1 MNLNMMNKKKV
12 LVTSIS
18 SILTLGM
25 FVMFVSAP
33 LLPNTEAKNYKKTIA
48 AQLDLNWDGSDDL
61 EESEAE
67 AEEQEEK
74 PE

>member
-1 MNLNMMNKKKV
+1 MMNKKKV

-18 SILTLGM
+18 SMLTLGM

-61 EESEAE
+61 EENE

>member
-1 MNLNMMNKKKV
+1 M
-12 LVTSIS
+12 
-18 SILTLGM
+18 LTLGM

-61 EESEAE
+61 EENE

>member
-1 MNLNMMNKKKV
+1 MMNKKKV